1 MPVRRKENPP
11 RLKASLQVA
20 FYYRLQEMRS
30 LYFSKAL
37 KKAVDSVD
45 LETIH
50 RELTEFVSVADL
62 KRLASFGI
70 RGEVLFPVPCVLVAN
85 PFMMGYYRLLLGFS
99 QKEIYNKGPFGA
111 FKRLEDHGE
120 VPAKRLAEL
129 PDLCRCLVSAAS
141 DLLNGVDDVSLAVVH
156 DLQLLTLGPQL
167 RGGENTRLG
176 QKATQQVFDLVKSIA
191 KDALIE
197 ATERTIVLE
206 NTSGRRVTV
215 EFASDP
221 DIRIVEKLPSG
232 IRSLVSVE
240 IKGGTDA
247 SNIHN
252 RLGEAEKSHQK
263 AKNRGFFEFWTI
275 LNVVVDQTVASRESP
290 TTTQFFDLSKI
301 VGRGTAESKRFR
313 ETLASLLG
321 LRT

>member
-1 MPVRRKENPP
+1 VN
-11 RLKASLQVA
+11 
-20 FYYRLQEMRS
+20 
-30 LYFSKAL
+30 
-37 KKAVDSVD
+37 SVEVEAIDHD
-45 LETIH
+45 L
-50 RELTEFVSVADL
+50 RDLVSQADL

-70 RGEVLFPVPCVLVAN
+70 RGEVLFPVPCLLAAN
-85 PFMMGYYRLLLGFS
+85 PFLMGYYRLLLGFS
-99 QKEIYNKGPFGA
+99 QKELYSKKSYGP
-111 FKRLEDHGE
+111 FKRLEDRGE
-120 VPAKRLAEL
+120 ISFRALSGISSI
-129 PDLCRCLVSAAS
+129 CRHLIPIAS
-141 DLLNGVDDVSLAVVH
+141 DLLNSVDDVSLSLVH
-156 DLQLLTLGPQL
+156 NLQMLTLGPQAQEVD
-167 RGGENTRLG
+167 RARFGRRAP
-176 QKATQQVFDLVKSIA
+176 QVVFDLVKSIA

-232 IRSLVSVE
+232 FRNLVSVE

-275 LNVVVDQTVASRESP
+275 LNVVVDQTLASRESP